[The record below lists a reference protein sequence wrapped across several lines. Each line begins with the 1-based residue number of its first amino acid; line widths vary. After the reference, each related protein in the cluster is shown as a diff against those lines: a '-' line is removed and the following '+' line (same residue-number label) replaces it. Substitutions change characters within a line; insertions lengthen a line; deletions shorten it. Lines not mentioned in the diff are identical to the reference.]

1 MSSANNNIPLVPE
14 NTIDPAAGLNES
26 INVID
31 ALVQLLVVSVGL
43 NTPPGSPAVGSR
55 YIVGTSPTGAW
66 SGQANKLARWLDGT
80 WSFFNARY
88 ALNVA
93 DGLWYVRP
101 STTWGVLPGGGGG
114 SASWSTLSGIP
125 ANVTAFAELAG
136 EADLIAYFTS
146 DGAMSLA
153 SFTEAARTLLAAT
166 DAAGQRTAIGLGS
179 VNNTSDANKPISTAQ
194 QDAFDGKEA
203 VLTAGANITIDRTD
217 PLAPVISA
225 SGGGSGGG
233 DVSTVAGVS
242 PDGSGDIPAASLI
255 AALGVDGKESTLTAG
270 TNISIDRTD
279 PENPV
284 ISATGGGGSG
294 VSTVAGIGP
303 DSGGDVPVLP
313 LMEALNIDEKVDKVA
328 GKGLSTNDFT
338 NDLLDKLDGI
348 EDGAQTNVATNLQQG
363 ARTATTVVVE
373 SSTGTDATLASASTT
388 EAGLMAASDKV
399 RLNGSERTLT
409 PGAGIT
415 IDRTNPDA
423 PVIRATG
430 GGTGLPYVSPQQII
444 TSGAELSLTHGL
456 GAAPALTSSELV
468 CTDAE
473 HGYSIGD
480 TIALAPPA
488 FFNAASNGFSLRKNS
503 TNIIVRFGSAAG
515 VFIYVRAT
523 DGVAVT
529 LTNARWRL
537 IVRAWA

>member
-1 MSSANNNIPLVPE
+1 MSSVNNSIPFVPE
-14 NTIDPAAGLNES
+14 NTIDPAAGLNEA
-26 INVID
+26 INTID
-31 ALVQLLVVSVGL
+31 ALLQLLVVSVGT
-43 NTPPGSPAVGSR
+43 NAPPGSPAVGAR
-55 YIVGTSPTGAW
+55 YIVGPAPTGAW
-66 SGQANKLARWLDGT
+66 ASQANKLARWLDGGWT
-80 WSFFNARY
+80 FFNARY
-88 ALNVA
+88 ALNA
-93 DGLWYVRP
+93 TDGLWYVRP
-101 STTWGVLPGGGGG
+101 ATTWAVLPGGGGG
-114 SASWSTLSGIP
+114 SASWATLSGIP
-125 ANVTAFAELAG
+125 PNVLALAALAG
-136 EADLIAYFTS
+136 APDVIAYFTG
-146 DGAMSLA
+146 DGMMGLA
-153 SFTEAARTLLAAT
+153 SFTASARTLLAAT
-166 DAAGQRTAIGLGS
+166 DAEAQRLALGLGN
-179 VNNTSDANKPISTAQ
+179 VDNTSDANKPVSTAQ
-194 QDAFDGKEA
+194 QTALDGKVDKVPGLGLSQNDFTDALYDKLSSIEGSKFQGLFVSLVA
-203 VLTAGANITIDRTD
+203 LSTAIPVGEPGWYAWIDPGT
-217 PLAPVISA
+217 
-225 SGGGSGGG
+225 GGVPTEVAIW
-233 DVSTVAGVS
+233 DVDDAEWFVTSS
-242 PDGSGDIPAASLI
+242 
-255 AALGVDGKESTLTAG
+255 
-270 TNISIDRTD
+270 
-279 PENPV
+279 
-284 ISATGGGGSG
+284 GGGGSMTPSQ
-294 VSTVAGIGP
+294 VKSALLANP
-303 DSGGDVPVLP
+303 DTNVLTDAE
-313 LMEALNIDEKVDKVA
+313 LA
-328 GKGLSTNDFT
+328 
-338 NDLLDKLDGI
+338 KLGGI
-348 EDGAQTNVATNLQQG
+348 ESGAQVNVATNLQQG